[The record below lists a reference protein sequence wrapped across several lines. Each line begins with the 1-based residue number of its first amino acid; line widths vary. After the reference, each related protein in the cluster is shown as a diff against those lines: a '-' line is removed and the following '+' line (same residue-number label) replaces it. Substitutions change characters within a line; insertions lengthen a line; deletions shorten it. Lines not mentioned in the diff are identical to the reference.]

1 MGYFLTAPKCPQV
14 PHSTVSEVTISQSIN
29 PHSVSEA
36 VLVYRA
42 SVEVSHVAN
51 TVHYEEMIHQSSQR
65 SGEGTKAGKFY
76 RMSKISKA

>member
-1 MGYFLTAPKCPQV
+1 MGYFLTAPKCSQV

-51 TVHYEEMIHQSSQR
+51 TVH
-65 SGEGTKAGKFY
+65 
-76 RMSKISKA
+76 